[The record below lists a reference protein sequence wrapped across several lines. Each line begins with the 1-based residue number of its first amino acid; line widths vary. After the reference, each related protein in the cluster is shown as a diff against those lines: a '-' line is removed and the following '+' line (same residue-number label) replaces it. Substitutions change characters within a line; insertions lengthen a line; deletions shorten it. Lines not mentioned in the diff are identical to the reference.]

1 MQNLTITRT
10 NGNVVRALPGEDH
23 ISGLVFYSS
32 TLPEAEEGV
41 AGFTTTERIHAISQ
55 IEVAEK
61 FGITAD
67 APAWETKV
75 LHHILDSIFNMNPGV
90 SLYVGIFKP
99 ATSTPAFSEI
109 KQIQNFADG
118 RLRQVGVWDG
128 ARDLC
133 GGKTGE
139 EAASHA
145 NTILNSLQSVR
156 TTLEQQNKPLSIL
169 YAPKVA
175 DVTKLPSDIAK
186 TGRNGVSVII
196 GQDGAGTA
204 AELYEAEAN
213 KTAKASVSALGDL
226 LGAVSKASVHQ
237 SIAWVEQFPTNIAL
251 AAFGDG
257 TNYRDLDTAVVESL
271 DTSRYIFLRT
281 YDGLAGAY
289 FNDNH
294 TLDTATSDYAYIS
307 DVRTMD
313 KAVRGV
319 RSYLLPKLG
328 RPMKVNASTGQLDR
342 TAVEHLITT
351 GNLALTE
358 MEKAGELSGYKFD
371 IDPDQNILA
380 TSRVRG
386 VIKNVAVGVMRNLD
400 LEIGY
405 ATSV

>member
-23 ISGLVFYSS
+23 ISGLVFYSA

-61 FGITAD
+61 YGITAD

-75 LHHILDSIFNMNPGV
+75 LHYILNSIFNMNPGV

-109 KQIQNFADG
+109 KQIQNYADG
-118 RLRQVGVWDG
+118 RLRQVGVWNG
-128 ARDLC
+128 SVELS
-133 GGKTGE
+133 E
-139 EAASHA
+139 
-145 NTILNSLQSVR
+145 TILNSLQSVR
-156 TTLEQQNKPLSIL
+156 TTLEMQNKPLSIL

-175 DVTKLPSDIAK
+175 DVTKLSNDIAK
-186 TGRNGVSVII
+186 IGRNGVSVII
-196 GQDGAGTA
+196 GQDGAGVA
-204 AELYEAEAN
+204 AELYDAEAN

-257 TNYRDLDTAVVESL
+257 TKYRDLDTAVVEML
-271 DTSRYIFLRT
+271 DESRYIFLRT
-281 YDGLAGAY
+281 YDGIAGAY

-328 RPMKVNASTGQLDR
+328 RPMKVDASTGQLER

-351 GNLALTE
+351 GNLYLTE

-371 IDPDQNILA
+371 IDPDQNILS

>member
-23 ISGLVFYSS
+23 ISGLVFYSA

-61 FGITAD
+61 YGITAD

-75 LHHILDSIFNMNPGV
+75 LHYILNSIFNMNPGV

-109 KQIQNFADG
+109 KQIQNYADG
-118 RLRQVGVWDG
+118 RLRQVGVWNG
-128 ARDLC
+128 SVELS
-133 GGKTGE
+133 E
-139 EAASHA
+139 
-145 NTILNSLQSVR
+145 TILNSLQSVR
-156 TTLEQQNKPLSIL
+156 TTLEMQNKPLSIL

-175 DVTKLPSDIAK
+175 DVTRLSNDIAK
-186 TGRNGVSVII
+186 IGRNGVSVII
-196 GQDGAGTA
+196 GQDGAGVA

-257 TNYRDLDTAVVESL
+257 TKYRDLDTAVVEML
-271 DTSRYIFLRT
+271 DESRYIFLRT
-281 YDGLAGAY
+281 YDGIAGAY

-328 RPMKVNASTGQLDR
+328 RPMKVDASTGQLER

-351 GNLALTE
+351 GNLYLTE

-371 IDPDQNILA
+371 IDPDQNILS

>member
-23 ISGLVFYSS
+23 ISGLVFYSA

-61 FGITAD
+61 YGITAD

-75 LHHILDSIFNMNPGV
+75 LHYILNSIFNMNPGV

-109 KQIQNFADG
+109 KQIQNYADG
-118 RLRQVGVWDG
+118 RLRQVGVWNG
-128 ARDLC
+128 SVELS
-133 GGKTGE
+133 E
-139 EAASHA
+139 
-145 NTILNSLQSVR
+145 TILNSLQSVR
-156 TTLEQQNKPLSIL
+156 TTLEMQNKPLSIL

-175 DVTKLPSDIAK
+175 DVTKLPADIAK
-186 TGRNGVSVII
+186 PGRYGVSVII
-196 GQDGAGTA
+196 GQDGAGVA

-257 TNYRDLDTAVVESL
+257 TKYRDLDSAVVESL
-271 DTSRYIFLRT
+271 DTSRYIFTRT
-281 YDGLAGAY
+281 YDGIAGAY

-294 TLDTATSDYAYIS
+294 TLDIITSSKAYIN
-307 DVRTMD
+307 DVRTED

-319 RSYLLPKLG
+319 RTLLLPKLG
-328 RPMKVNASTGQLDR
+328 RPMKVDASTGKLER

-351 GNLALTE
+351 GNLHLTE

-386 VIKNVAVGVMRNLD
+386 VIKNVAMGVMRNLD

-405 ATSV
+405 VTSV